1 MSFEIEG
8 KLIKKYETETKG
20 GSSFQAREF
29 VIEIESGNYPQFV
42 KFQLTQDRCALID
55 SYTEGNPIKVHFDL
69 RGRAWQDKYFTNLN
83 AWRLENPAKAAASAP
98 AEHTAAAATPP
109 PSSAPSVIAA
119 APAAPNLDDL
129 PF

>member
-8 KLIKKYETETKG
+8 KLIKKYDTETKG

-69 RGRAWQDKYFTNLN
+69 CGRAWQDKYFTNLN
-83 AWRLENPAKAAASAP
+83 AWRLENPAKATASAP

-109 PSSAPSVIAA
+109 PSSVPSVIAA
-119 APAAPNLDDL
+119 APATPNLDDL